1 MPRRVTGAARPSAA
15 LRYNAAKYTPAGLE
29 TWPEKE
35 LRAEYTR
42 LRDIAQ
48 KRIKRL
54 SRDPVAQTSSIYRE
68 FEHGFTRL
76 RDIKTREGLERAMAD
91 VSRFVRARGSTVTG
105 ARESFQRRAAQMT
118 GVSLDDVDPDEY
130 MSIDEWMSIWRE
142 SGEMFDSDVAVMYYR
157 EKAGQQLSIDDYR
170 AWARGEREYSESW
183 DMESRSSSDEWDFA
197 NI

>member
-1 MPRRVTGAARPSAA
+1 MPRRVTGAARPSAT

-54 SRDPVAQTSSIYRE
+54 SRDPVAQTSSLYRE
-68 FEHGFTRL
+68 FEHGFARL

-105 ARESFQRRAAQMT
+105 ARESLQRRTAQMT
-118 GVSLDDVDPDEY
+118 DVTLDDVEPDEY
-130 MSIDEWMSIWRE
+130 MSLDEWMALWRE
-142 SGEMFDSDVAVMYYR
+142 SGEPYDSDVAVMYYR
-157 EKAGQQLSIDDYR
+157 EKAGQQLSIKDYY
-170 AWARGEREYSESW
+170 AWARGEREYSEAW
-183 DMESRSSSDEWDFA
+183 DMEPGSSSDEWDFSS
-197 NI
+197 I

>member
-1 MPRRVTGAARPSAA
+1 MPRRVTGAARPSAT

-29 TWPEKE
+29 TWPDKE

-54 SRDPVAQTSSIYRE
+54 SRDPVAQTSSLYRE
-68 FEHGFTRL
+68 FEHGFARL

-105 ARESFQRRAAQMT
+105 ARESLQRRTALMT
-118 GVSLDDVDPDEY
+118 DVTLDDVEPDEY
-130 MSIDEWMSIWRE
+130 MSLDEWMALGRE
-142 SGEMFDSDVAVMYYR
+142 SGEPYDSDVAVMYYR
-157 EKAGQQLSIDDYR
+157 EKAGQQLSIKDYY
-170 AWARGEREYSESW
+170 AWARGEREYSEAW
-183 DMESRSSSDEWDFA
+183 DMEPGSSSDEWDFSS
-197 NI
+197 I

>member
-1 MPRRVTGAARPSAA
+1 MPRRVTGAARPSAT

-48 KRIKRL
+48 KRVKRL

-68 FEHGFTRL
+68 FEHGFARL
-76 RDIKTREGLERAMAD
+76 RDIKTREGVERALAD
-91 VSRFVRARGSTVTG
+91 VSRFVRARASTVTG
-105 ARESFQRRAAQMT
+105 ARESFQQRAARAT
-118 GVSLDDVDPDEY
+118 NIDLHDVEPDDY
-130 MSIDEWMSIWRE
+130 MSLDEWMALWRE
-142 SGEMFDSDVAVMYYR
+142 SSELFDSDVAVMYYR

-170 AWARGEREYSESW
+170 AWARGERVYSESW
-183 DMESRSSSDEWDFA
+183 DMEPVSSSDEWDFA

>member
-1 MPRRVTGAARPSAA
+1 MPRRVTGAARPSAT
-15 LRYNAAKYTPAGLE
+15 LRYNTAKYTPAGLE

-54 SRDPVAQTSSIYRE
+54 SRDPVAQTSTIYRE
-68 FEHGFTRL
+68 FEHGFARL

-105 ARESFQRRAAQMT
+105 ARESFQQRAARTTSIALQ
-118 GVSLDDVDPDEY
+118 DVEPDEY
-130 MSIDEWMSIWRE
+130 MSVDEWMEFWRDA
-142 SGEMFDSDVAVMYYR
+142 GETFDSDVAVMYYH
-157 EKAGQQLSIDDYR
+157 EKAGQQLSIDDYY

-183 DMESRSSSDEWDFA
+183 DMESGSSSDEWDFA

>member
-1 MPRRVTGAARPSAA
+1 MPRRVTGAARPSAT

-29 TWPEKE
+29 TWPDKE

-54 SRDPVAQTSSIYRE
+54 SRDPVAQTSSLYRE
-68 FEHGFTRL
+68 FEHGFARL

-105 ARESFQRRAAQMT
+105 ARESLQRRTALMT
-118 GVSLDDVDPDEY
+118 DVTLDDVEPDEY
-130 MSIDEWMSIWRE
+130 MSLDEWMALWRE
-142 SGEMFDSDVAVMYYR
+142 SGEPYDSDVAVMYYR
-157 EKAGQQLSIDDYR
+157 EKAGQQLSIKDYY
-170 AWARGEREYSESW
+170 AWARGEREYSEAW
-183 DMESRSSSDEWDFA
+183 DMEPGSSSDEWDFSS
-197 NI
+197 I

>member
-1 MPRRVTGAARPSAA
+1 MPRRVTGAARPSAT
-15 LRYNAAKYTPAGLE
+15 LRYNVAKYTPAGLE

-54 SRDPVAQTSSIYRE
+54 SQDPVAQTSSVYRE
-68 FEHGFTRL
+68 FQHGFARL
-76 RDIKTREGLERAMAD
+76 RDIRSREALERAMAD
-91 VSRFVRARGSTVTG
+91 VARFVRAKASTVTG
-105 ARESFQRRAAQMT
+105 ARESFQQRTARATSIALQ
-118 GVSLDDVDPDEY
+118 DVEPDEY
-130 MSIDEWMSIWRE
+130 MVVDEWMELWRE
-142 SGEMFDSDVAVMYYR
+142 SGETYDSDVAIMYYR

-170 AWARGEREYSESW
+170 AWARGERVYSESW
-183 DMESRSSSDEWDFA
+183 DMESGSSSDEWDFA

>member
-1 MPRRVTGAARPSAA
+1 MPRRVTGAARPSAT

-68 FEHGFTRL
+68 FEHGFSRL
-76 RDIKTREGLERAMAD
+76 RDIKTREGVERAMAD
-91 VSRFVRARGSTVTG
+91 VARFVRARASTVTG
-105 ARESFQRRAAQMT
+105 ARESFQQRAARAANIA
-118 GVSLDDVDPDEY
+118 LRDVEPDEY
-130 MSIDEWMSIWRE
+130 ISLDEWMKLWRE
-142 SGEMFDSDVAVMYYR
+142 EGEPFDSDVAVMYYR
-157 EKAGQQLSIDDYR
+157 EKAGQQLSIDDYY

-183 DMESRSSSDEWDFA
+183 DMESGSSSDEWDFDS
-197 NI
+197 I

>member
-1 MPRRVTGAARPSAA
+1 MPRRVTGAARPSAT
-15 LRYNAAKYTPAGLE
+15 LRYNAAKYTPAALE

-54 SRDPVAQTSSIYRE
+54 SQEPVAQTSSVYRE
-68 FEHGFTRL
+68 FQHGFARQ
-76 RDIKTREGLERAMAD
+76 RDIRSREGLERAMAD
-91 VSRFVRARGSTVTG
+91 VARFVRARASTVTG
-105 ARESFQRRAAQMT
+105 ARESFQQRAARAANIELHD
-118 GVSLDDVDPDEY
+118 VEPDDY
-130 MSIDEWMSIWRE
+130 MSLDEWMSLWRE
-142 SGEMFDSDVAVMYYR
+142 SGELFDSDIAVMYYR
-157 EKAGQQLSIDDYR
+157 EKAGQQLAIDDYR

-183 DMESRSSSDEWDFA
+183 DMEPGSSSDEWDFE

>member
-1 MPRRVTGAARPSAA
+1 MPRRVTGAARPSAT

-68 FEHGFTRL
+68 FEHGFPRL
-76 RDIKTREGLERAMAD
+76 RDIKTREGLEHAMAD

-105 ARESFQRRAAQMT
+105 ARESFQERTARMI
-118 GVSLDDVDPDEY
+118 GVSLEDVEPDDY
-130 MSIDEWMSIWRE
+130 MSLDEWMNTWRDA
-142 SGEMFDSDVAVMYYR
+142 GEPFDSDVAVMYYH
-157 EKAGQQLSIDDYR
+157 EKKGHQLSIDDFN
-170 AWARGEREYSESW
+170 AWVRGEVTYSELW
-183 DMESRSSSDEWDFA
+183 DMEPGSSSDEWDFA
-197 NI
+197 SI

>member
-1 MPRRVTGAARPSAA
+1 MPRRVTGAARPSAT
-15 LRYNAAKYTPAGLE
+15 LRYNAAKYTPASLE

-54 SRDPVAQTSSIYRE
+54 SRDPVAQTSSVYRE
-68 FEHGFTRL
+68 FQHGFTRL
-76 RDIKTREGLERAMAD
+76 RDILTREGLERAMAD

-105 ARESFQRRAAQMT
+105 ARERFQRRAARMT
-118 GVSLDDVDPDEY
+118 GVSPDDADPDEY
-130 MSIDEWMSIWRE
+130 MSIDEWMELWRD
-142 SGEMFDSDVAVMYYR
+142 SGETYDSDVAVMYYR
-157 EKAGQQLSIDDYR
+157 EKAGQQLSIDDYY
-170 AWARGEREYSESW
+170 AWARGEREYTESW
-183 DMESRSSSDEWDFA
+183 DMEPGSSSNDWDFA

>member
-1 MPRRVTGAARPSAA
+1 MPRRVTGAARPSAT
-15 LRYNAAKYTPAGLE
+15 LRYKAAKYTPAGLE

-54 SRDPVAQTSSIYRE
+54 SQDPIVQTSSVYRE
-68 FEHGFTRL
+68 FEHGFPRM
-76 RDIKTREGLERAMAD
+76 RDIRSREGLERAMAD
-91 VSRFVRARGSTVTG
+91 VARFVRARSSTVTG
-105 ARESFQRRAAQMT
+105 ARESLQQRAARVA
-118 GVSLDDVDPDEY
+118 GVELDDIEPDEY
-130 MSIDEWMSIWRE
+130 MSMDEWMALWRD

-157 EKAGQQLSIDDYR
+157 EKAGQQLSIDDYY

-183 DMESRSSSDEWDFA
+183 DMESGSSSDEWDFE

>member
-1 MPRRVTGAARPSAA
+1 MPRRVTGAARPRATLS
-15 LRYNAAKYTPAGLE
+15 YKAAKYTPAGLE

-54 SRDPVAQTSSIYRE
+54 SQDPIAQTSSVYRE
-68 FEHGFTRL
+68 FEHGFPRM
-76 RDIKTREGLERAMAD
+76 RDILSRGGLERAMAD
-91 VSRFVRARGSTVTG
+91 VARFVRARSSTVTG
-105 ARESFQRRAAQMT
+105 ARESFQQRTARATSIALQD
-118 GVSLDDVDPDEY
+118 VEPDDY
-130 MSIDEWMSIWRE
+130 MSLDEWMKLWRD
-142 SGEMFDSDVAVMYYR
+142 SGETFDSDVAVMYYR

-183 DMESRSSSDEWDFA
+183 DMEQGSSSDEWDFA

>member
-1 MPRRVTGAARPSAA
+1 MARRVTGAARPSAT

-54 SRDPVAQTSSIYRE
+54 SHDPVAQTSSIYRE
-68 FEHGFTRL
+68 FEHGFAKL
-76 RDIKTREGLERAMAD
+76 RDIKSRECLERAMAD
-91 VSRFVRARGSTVTG
+91 VSRFIRSRGSTVTG
-105 ARESFQRRAAQMT
+105 ARENFQQRTARAAGIAMQDVEPDDYM
-118 GVSLDDVDPDEY
+118 SLD
-130 MSIDEWMSIWRE
+130 EWIALWRE
-142 SGEMFDSDVAVMYYR
+142 SGELFDSDVAVMYYY
-157 EKAGQQLSIDDYR
+157 EKAGQQLSIDDYH
-170 AWARGEREYSESW
+170 AWARGESEYSESW
-183 DMESRSSSDEWDFA
+183 DMELRSSSDDWDFA

>member
-1 MPRRVTGAARPSAA
+1 MPRRVTGAARPSAT

-54 SRDPVAQTSSIYRE
+54 SRDPVAQTSSIYHE
-68 FEHGFTRL
+68 FEHGFERL

-105 ARESFQRRAAQMT
+105 ARESLQRRTAQMT
-118 GVSLDDVDPDEY
+118 DVTLDDVEPDEY
-130 MSIDEWMSIWRE
+130 MSLDEWMALWRE
-142 SGEMFDSDVAVMYYR
+142 SGEPYDSDVAVMYYR
-157 EKAGQQLSIDDYR
+157 EKAGQQLSIKDYY
-170 AWARGEREYSESW
+170 AWARGEREYSEAW
-183 DMESRSSSDEWDFA
+183 DMEPGSSSDEWDFSS
-197 NI
+197 I

>member
-1 MPRRVTGAARPSAA
+1 MPRRVTGAARPSAT

-54 SRDPVAQTSSIYRE
+54 SRDPVAQTSSLYRE
-68 FEHGFTRL
+68 FEHGFARL

-105 ARESFQRRAAQMT
+105 ARESLQRRTAQMT
-118 GVSLDDVDPDEY
+118 DVTLDDVEPDEY
-130 MSIDEWMSIWRE
+130 MSLDEWMALWRE
-142 SGEMFDSDVAVMYYR
+142 SGEPYDSDVTVMYYR
-157 EKAGQQLSIDDYR
+157 EKAGQQLSIKDYY
-170 AWARGEREYSESW
+170 AWARGEREYSEAW
-183 DMESRSSSDEWDFA
+183 DMEPGSSSDEWDFSS
-197 NI
+197 I

>member
-1 MPRRVTGAARPSAA
+1 MPRRVTGAARPSAT

-68 FEHGFTRL
+68 FEHGFARL
-76 RDIKTREGLERAMAD
+76 RDIKTRGGLERAMAD
-91 VSRFVRARGSTVTG
+91 VSRFVRAKGSTVTG
-105 ARESFQRRAAQMT
+105 ARESFQEHTSRMT
-118 GVSLDDVDPDEY
+118 GVLLEDVEPDDYRSL
-130 MSIDEWMSIWRE
+130 DEWMAIWHDA
-142 SGEMFDSDVAVMYYR
+142 GETFSSDVAVMYYH
-157 EKAGQQLSIDDYR
+157 EKKGHQLSMDDFY
-170 AWARGEREYSESW
+170 AWVRGERSYFESW
-183 DMESRSSSDEWDFA
+183 DMEEGSSSDEWDFTY
-197 NI
+197 I

>member
-1 MPRRVTGAARPSAA
+1 MPRRVTGAARPSAT

-54 SRDPVAQTSSIYRE
+54 SRDPVAQTSSLYRE
-68 FEHGFTRL
+68 FEHGFARL

-105 ARESFQRRAAQMT
+105 ARESLQRRTALMT
-118 GVSLDDVDPDEY
+118 DVTLDDVEPDEY
-130 MSIDEWMSIWRE
+130 MSLDEWMALWRE
-142 SGEMFDSDVAVMYYR
+142 SGEPYDSDVAVMYYR
-157 EKAGQQLSIDDYR
+157 EKAGQQLSIKDYY
-170 AWARGEREYSESW
+170 AWARGEREYSEAW
-183 DMESRSSSDEWDFA
+183 DMEPGSSSDEWDFSS
-197 NI
+197 I